1 MKEQSAHSGFR
12 NVLKA
17 TSLFGGVQVF
27 NILISLARSKFVAV
41 LIGPSGMGILGLLN
55 STLYLVN
62 SATQLGLDKSA
73 VKELS
78 YAHKNQDASSVGRQ
92 AAILKRLV
100 WWTVLLGMLVMIA
113 GAPWFSELAFND
125 ATFTMPIRWLALA
138 VLFTQLTK
146 SRLAILQGLQKHAP
160 LAKAN
165 VLGNFMALAIT
176 VPLYYFYGIDAIVP
190 AIIIASA
197 ISMIVTLYF
206 SEKLTLPKT
215 KITNHQAFQEGQG
228 MIGLG
233 VTLSIS
239 GLIALL
245 TTYLLQI
252 FISYQGGT
260 AEVGF
265 YNAGIVILNT
275 YVGMVFT
282 AMATDYFPRLSALSD
297 DIVRIRQTVFE
308 QAYIA
313 VLLLVPIVVVFTA
326 FAPLIIDILYS
337 SEFDPTA
344 TFVRWGIL
352 AMLLRAVS
360 WSMGYII
367 IAKGDSRLFIK
378 TAIGFNAL
386 LLTLNVV
393 GYYFWGFVGL
403 GISFIVHYSLHAL
416 GMLIITRWRY
426 GFYFNKGFFGIFFGS
441 LLLCVVAFLV
451 SFIETPFWHYFLLVL
466 LIIIS
471 AGYSFYFLDK
481 KIKLRTWLQSF
492 LRRKK

>member
-1 MKEQSAHSGFR
+1 MKKQHVDNGFR
-12 NVLKA
+12 KVLKA
-17 TSLFGGVQVF
+17 TSLFGGVQVV

-62 SATQLGLDKSA
+62 SGTQLGLDKSA

-78 YAHKNQDASSVGRQ
+78 YAKKNEGEEAVSRQ

-100 WWTVLLGMLVMIA
+100 WGTIVIGMLIMII
-113 GAPWFSELAFND
+113 GAPWFSQWAFD
-125 ATFTMPIRWLALA
+125 ADTFTTPIRWLALA

-165 VLGNFMALAIT
+165 VLGNFIALALTI
-176 VPLYYFYGIDAIVP
+176 PLYYFYGIDAIVP
-190 AIIIASA
+190 VIIIASA
-197 ISMIVTLYF
+197 ISLIVTLYF
-206 SEKLTLPKT
+206 SERISLPKT
-215 KITNHQAFQEGQG
+215 RVSNAVALQEGKG

-233 VTLSIS
+233 VTLSVS

-252 FISYQGGT
+252 FISYQSGT

-297 DIVRIRQTVFE
+297 DILRIRQTVFE

-326 FAPLIIDILYS
+326 FAPFIINVLYS
-337 SEFDPTA
+337 DAFDPTA

-386 LLTLNVV
+386 LLGLNLL
-393 GYYFWGFVGL
+393 GYYYWGFVGL
-403 GISFIVHYSLHAL
+403 GISFIVHYSLHAV
-416 GMLIITRWRY
+416 GMFLITRWRY
-426 GFYFNKGFFGIFFGS
+426 QFYFPSGFSGIFFGS
-441 LLLCVVAFLV
+441 VVLCVVAFLV
-451 SFIETPFWHYFLLVL
+451 SFVENTFWRYFAHVL
-466 LIIIS
+466 LILIAS
-471 AGYSFYFLDK
+471 GYSIYFLDR
-481 KIKLRTWLQSF
+481 KIKLRTWIRSYLG
-492 LRRKK
+492 RNK